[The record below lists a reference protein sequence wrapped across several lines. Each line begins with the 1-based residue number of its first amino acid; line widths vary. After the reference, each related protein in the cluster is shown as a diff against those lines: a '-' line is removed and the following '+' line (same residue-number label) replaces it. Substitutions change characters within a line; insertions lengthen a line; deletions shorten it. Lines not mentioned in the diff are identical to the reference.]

1 MNTKLH
7 VYTGDGKG
15 KTTAAVGMLIRSAG
29 HQFPGFLAQFLKDS
43 RSGELII
50 LKQMGVTVFP
60 MPQNNGFYKQLDK
73 SQQCDYLIEIEKAI
87 DRIQSFVIYNKPRL
101 IVYDELCMAIHYG
114 IVKEIKAKELINLS
128 LKYGETIVTGRYA
141 PSWLEEMADYFTE
154 MNSKKH
160 PYTDEHLSAREGI
173 EW

>member
-73 SQQCDYLIEIEKAI
+73 SQQCVYLIEIEKAI
-87 DRIQSFVIYNKPRL
+87 DRIKSFVIHNKPRL
-101 IVYDELCMAIHYG
+101 IVYDEL
-114 IVKEIKAKELINLS
+114 
-128 LKYGETIVTGRYA
+128 
-141 PSWLEEMADYFTE
+141 
-154 MNSKKH
+154 
-160 PYTDEHLSAREGI
+160 
-173 EW
+173 